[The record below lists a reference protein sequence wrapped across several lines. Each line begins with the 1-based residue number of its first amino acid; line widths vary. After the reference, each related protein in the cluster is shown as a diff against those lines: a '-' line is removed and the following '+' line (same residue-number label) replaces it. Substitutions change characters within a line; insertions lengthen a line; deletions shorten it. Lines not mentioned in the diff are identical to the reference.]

1 MPPRKSTKAV
11 AASVPDNN
19 VTPRKRGRPAKGD
32 AAKTTQQ
39 AAAAKAK
46 RAPVDE
52 SDSENHMT
60 TPTRRSQPAPPDTLG
75 ITRRTR
81 PTIAAATASPI
92 TRSSPR
98 SKAPPAN
105 AKPATTAATAAAAK
119 TKDKAKTT
127 RGRGRPPK
135 AAAQSE
141 AVDHSDNEAESKF
154 ANTIRIPTPD
164 SDDYDLPDQTTVL
177 DTPSKK
183 PSNTSPLLFTR
194 LRPPPKLTIVEDSDI
209 ESPKPKRGRK
219 RKSDADE
226 LPSTPTKQPD
236 ALQRPPAKRGRP
248 RKSQAPEPDQDNEPD
263 AVSGDRPG
271 STTPVRTSAAP
282 PRHEVYVDIVS
293 PTKFERNRARISMA
307 RQAETQPSS
316 SEPVDESAKW
326 RKKYEDLC
334 VLRQSQ
340 PERDYD
346 ELKRSSQERFDAAD
360 ALIEKLRN
368 EISAITRKAEAE
380 AERKRPT
387 TNGAGAESRAKE
399 LERQV
404 VVLEQQIEALTQD
417 VLSKDET
424 IERLEKHQKLIETST
439 DYNLRESLKLMQE
452 MSGLAIKDVV
462 PEDDGV
468 SYLCQQTGP
477 NATVSYKLTVSDE
490 YPDEFQYTPSDSSP
504 MPATLPDYLQ
514 DNISFDKSSAPMFYW
529 RMCDHLH
536 QHSEDGSAS
545 GQAQPEDSQ
554 PSHST

>member
-1 MPPRKSTKAV
+1 MPPRKSTT
-11 AASVPDNN
+11 AAATSVPDSNST
-19 VTPRKRGRPAKGD
+19 TPRKRGRPAKGG
-32 AAKTTQQ
+32 ATKATQQ
-39 AAAAKAK
+39 VAATKSK

-52 SDSENHMT
+52 SDSENHMA

-105 AKPATTAATAAAAK
+105 AKPAPAAAAK
-119 TKDKAKTT
+119 AKVKTT
-127 RGRGRPPK
+127 KGRGRPK
-135 AAAQSE
+135 AVAPSE
-141 AVDHSDNEAESKF
+141 TVDHSDNEAESKF
-154 ANTIRIPTPD
+154 ATTIRIPTPE

-183 PSNTSPLLFTR
+183 PTNTSPLLFTR
-194 LRPPPKLTIVEDSDI
+194 LRPPPKIAIVEDSDN

-219 RKSDADE
+219 RKSDADD
-226 LPSTPTKQPD
+226 LPSTPSKQTET
-236 ALQRPPAKRGRP
+236 LQRPPAKRGRP
-248 RKSQAPEPDQDNEPD
+248 RKSQAPEPELNDEPE
-263 AVSGDRPG
+263 AVSSDRLG
-271 STTPVRTSAAP
+271 STTPVRTSTAP

-293 PTKFERNRARISMA
+293 PTTFERNRAKISMA
-307 RQAETQPSS
+307 RQAEAQPSS
-316 SEPVDESAKW
+316 SAPVDEGAKW

-334 VLRQSQ
+334 ALRQSR

-346 ELKRSSQERFDAAD
+346 ELKKSSQERFDAAD

-368 EISAITRKAEAE
+368 EIAVITRKAEAE
-380 AERKRPT
+380 AEQKRPT

-399 LERQV
+399 LEKQV

-424 IERLEKHQKLIETST
+424 IERLEKHRKLIETST
-439 DYNLRESLKLMQE
+439 DYNLREALKLMQE
-452 MSGLAIKDVV
+452 MSGLTIKDVV

-468 SYLCQQTGP
+468 SYLCEQTGP
-477 NATVSYKLTVSDE
+477 NATVSYRLTVSDE
-490 YPDEFQYTPSDSSP
+490 YPGEFQYAPSDSPP
-504 MPATLPDYLQ
+504 MPATLPDYLR
-514 DNISFDKSSAPMFYW
+514 DSISFDKSSATMFYW

-536 QHSEDGSAS
+536 QHNEGDSAS
-545 GQAQPEDSQ
+545 GQAGPEDSQ